1 MCMSGGFILSGPEV
15 GFRLMEELLRRGAY
29 FTNMFH
35 VTWIERLKSNT

>member
-1 MCMSGGFILSGPEV
+1 MHVRWFILSGPEV

-35 VTWIERLKSNT
+35 VVAASLF